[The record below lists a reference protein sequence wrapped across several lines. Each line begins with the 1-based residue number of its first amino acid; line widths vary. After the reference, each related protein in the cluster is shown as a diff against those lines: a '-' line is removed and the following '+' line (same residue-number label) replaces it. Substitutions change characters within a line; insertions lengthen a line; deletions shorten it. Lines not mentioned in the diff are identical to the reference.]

1 MAKATAI
8 CECKVCGK
16 KFVVEHECC
25 NRQEANRWEQWAVN
39 QYDICPDCLA
49 EQRKEEE
56 AARREAR
63 GAKGILSLTGTVKQI
78 AWAEEIRDK
87 FENDIERE
95 IEQREKRIKKLQDI
109 GENIDKATETLEKIR
124 VTNDYILANYTD
136 SKWWIELR
144 MFAMVAMSLINDVY
158 KEHRAEIN
166 AIIRGES
173 VDTKEI
179 ESIKEQYRETYVK
192 YLGKKPSEYNNVL
205 EMFNQTQ
212 PYWDEIEKMKAE
224 HPELE
229 ADFVKIQKEE
239 NIAYEVRN
247 STLKGS
253 AKQIAWAAE
262 IQYKI
267 RQILGWA
274 ISQISPNPTLQEIEA
289 RDIIRERNSRIYNA
303 KYAGDII
310 DLFGH
315 IHFSGDAAQDFSRIC
330 AVYKTSVPQTEG
342 QKEILGK

>member
-25 NRQEANRWEQWAVN
+25 NRQEANRWEQRAAN
-39 QYDICPDCLA
+39 QYDTCDDCRA
-49 EQRKEEE
+49 RRRREED

-78 AWAEEIRDK
+78 AWAEEIRDR

-109 GENIDKATETLEKIR
+109 GENTDKATETLEKIR
-124 VTNDYILANYTD
+124 ATNDYILANYTD

-212 PYWDEIEKMKAE
+212 PYWDGSEKMKAE

-267 RQILGWA
+267 RQVFDAA
-274 ISQISPNPTLQEIEA
+274 ITHFDGLQDVRKNGAKTIV
-289 RDIIRERNSRIYNA
+289 RERWGRIYDA
-303 KYAGDII
+303 KYAADII

-315 IHFSGDAAQDFSRIC
+315 IHFSGDAAQDFDKIC
-330 AVYKTSVPQTEG
+330 AVYKMSMPQTEG

>member
-16 KFVVEHECC
+16 KFEVEHKCY

-56 AARREAR
+56 AARKEAR
-63 GAKGILSLTGTVKQI
+63 RAKGIPALTGTVKQI
-78 AWAEEIRDK
+78 AWAEEIRNEFEDK
-87 FENDIERE
+87 IEKE

-109 GENIDKATETLEKIR
+109 GENTDKATETLEKIKA
-124 VTNDYILANYTD
+124 TNDYILTNYTE
-136 SKWWIELR
+136 SKWWIEHR
-144 MFAMVAMSLINDVY
+144 TIMVIAMNLINEVY
-158 KEHRAEIN
+158 KEYHKEIN
-166 AIIRGES
+166 LLITGGVKVKDIAA
-173 VDTKEI
+173 
-179 ESIKEQYRETYVK
+179 IKEQYRETYVK
-192 YLGKKPSEYNNVL
+192 YLGKKPSEYDNVL
-205 EMFNQTQ
+205 EMFNRTQ
-212 PYWDEIEKMKAE
+212 PYWEEIEKMAAE

-229 ADFVKIQKEE
+229 SDFDQIRRKE
-239 NIAYEVRN
+239 NVAYEVRN
-247 STLKGS
+247 SALKGS
-253 AKQIAWAAE
+253 EKQIAWAEE
-262 IQYKI
+262 IKYNI
-267 RQILGWA
+267 RQVFDRA
-274 ISQISPNPTLQEIEA
+274 ITHFDELQDIRKDEAKTLV
-289 RDIIRERNSRIYNA
+289 RERWGRIYDA

-315 IHFSGDAAQDFSRIC
+315 IHFSGDAAQDFNKIC

>member
-16 KFVVEHECC
+16 KIVVEHECC

>member
-1 MAKATAI
+1 MAKVTAI

-16 KFVVEHECC
+16 KFEVEHKCY

-49 EQRKEEE
+49 EQRKKEE
-56 AARREAR
+56 AARKEAR
-63 GAKGILSLTGTVKQI
+63 RAKGIPALTGTVKQI

-87 FENDIERE
+87 FEDSIEKE
-95 IEQREKRIKKLQDI
+95 IEQRERRIKKLKDI
-109 GENIDKATETLEKIR
+109 GENTDKATETLEKIKA
-124 VTNDYILANYTD
+124 TNDYILTNYTE
-136 SKWWIELR
+136 SKWWIEHR
-144 MFAMVAMSLINDVY
+144 TIMVIAMSLINEVY
-158 KEHRAEIN
+158 KEYH
-166 AIIRGES
+166 
-173 VDTKEI
+173 KEI
-179 ESIKEQYRETYVK
+179 DLLITGGVKVKDIAAIKEQYRETYVK
-192 YLGKKPSEYNNVL
+192 YLSKKPSEYDNVL

-212 PYWDEIEKMKAE
+212 PYWDEIEKMTAE

-229 ADFVKIQKEE
+229 ADFDKIRMKE

-253 AKQIAWAAE
+253 EKQIVWAAE

-267 RQILGWA
+267 RQVLGWA
-274 ISQISPNPTLQEIEA
+274 ISQIGPNPTLQEIEA
-289 RDIIRERNSRIYNA
+289 RDIIRERYSRIYNA

-315 IHFSGDAAQDFSRIC
+315 IHFSGDAAQDFGKIC
-330 AVYKTSVPQTEG
+330 AVYKTSVPTTEG

>member
-16 KFVVEHECC
+16 KFKVTHEFYS
-25 NRQEANRWEQWAVN
+25 RQEATRWEQRAIN
-39 QYDICPDCLA
+39 QYDTCDDCLA
-49 EQRKEEE
+49 RCRKEEE
-56 AARREAR
+56 TARREAR
-63 GAKGILSLTGTVKQI
+63 GAKGILALTGTVKQI
-78 AWAEEIRDK
+78 AWAEEIRDR

-192 YLGKKPSEYNNVL
+192 YLGKKPSEYDNVL

-212 PYWDEIEKMKAE
+212 PYWDEIEKMTAE

-229 ADFVKIQKEE
+229 ADFDKIRMKE

-253 AKQIAWAAE
+253 EKQIVWAAE

-274 ISQISPNPTLQEIEA
+274 ISQIGPNPTLQEIEA
-289 RDIIRERNSRIYNA
+289 RDIIRERYSRIYNA

-315 IHFSGDAAQDFSRIC
+315 IHFSGDAAQDFGKIC
-330 AVYKTSVPQTEG
+330 AVYKTSVPTTEG

>member
-16 KFVVEHECC
+16 KFKVTHESCS
-25 NRQEANRWEQWAVN
+25 RQEANRWEQWAIN

-56 AARREAR
+56 AARKEAR
-63 GAKGILSLTGTVKQI
+63 RAKGIPSLTGTVKQI
-78 AWAEEIRDK
+78 AWAEEIRNK
-87 FENDIERE
+87 FEDKIEEE

-109 GENIDKATETLEKIR
+109 GENTNKAAATLEKIKA
-124 VTNDYILANYTD
+124 TNDYILANYTD

-166 AIIRGES
+166 AIISGES
-173 VDTKEI
+173 ADTKEI
-179 ESIKEQYRETYVK
+179 ESIKKQYRETYVK
-192 YLGKKPSEYNNVL
+192 YLGKKPSEYDNVL
-205 EMFNQTQ
+205 AMFNQTQ
-212 PYWDEIEKMKAE
+212 PYWDEVEKMATE

-229 ADFVKIQKEE
+229 SDFGQIRREE
-239 NIAYEVRN
+239 NIEYEVRN

-253 AKQIAWAAE
+253 EKQIAWAEA
-262 IQYKI
+262 IKYNI
-267 RQILGWA
+267 RQVFDRSIAHFDGLQDIRKDEA
-274 ISQISPNPTLQEIEA
+274 KTLV
-289 RDIIRERNSRIYNA
+289 RERWGRIYDA

-315 IHFSGDAAQDFSRIC
+315 IRFSGDAAQDFGKIC
-330 AVYKTSVPQTEG
+330 AVYKTSVPTTEG

>member
-49 EQRKEEE
+49 EQRKEE
-56 AARREAR
+56 AARKGAR
-63 GAKGILSLTGTVKQI
+63 KSKWIPTLTGTVKQI
-78 AWAEEIRDK
+78 AWAEEIRNK
-87 FENDIERE
+87 FEDKIEEE
-95 IEQREKRIKKLQDI
+95 IEQREKRIKKLKDI
-109 GENIDKATETLEKIR
+109 GENTDKVTETLEKIKA
-124 VTNDYILANYTD
+124 TNDYILANYTD

-166 AIIRGES
+166 AIISGGS
-173 VDTKEI
+173 ADTKEI
-179 ESIKEQYRETYVK
+179 ESIKKQYRETYVK
-192 YLGKKPSEYNNVL
+192 YLGKKPSEYDNVL
-205 EMFNQTQ
+205 AMFNQTQ

-229 ADFVKIQKEE
+229 ADFAKIQKEE

-253 AKQIAWAAE
+253 AKQIAWAEA
-262 IQYKI
+262 IKYNI
-267 RQILGWA
+267 RQVFNQA
-274 ISQISPNPTLQEIEA
+274 IAHFDESQDARKDEAKTLV
-289 RDIIRERNSRIYNA
+289 RERWGRIYDA
-303 KYAGDII
+303 KRAADII

-315 IHFSGDAAQDFSRIC
+315 IHFSGDASQDFDKIC
-330 AVYKTSVPQTEG
+330 AIYKTSVPQTEG

>member
-109 GENIDKATETLEKIR
+109 GENIDKATKTLEKIR

-253 AKQIAWAAE
+253 AKQIAWAEA
-262 IQYKI
+262 IKYNI
-267 RQILGWA
+267 RQVFNQA
-274 ISQISPNPTLQEIEA
+274 IAHFDGLQDARKDEAKTLV
-289 RDIIRERNSRIYNA
+289 RERWSRIYDA
-303 KYAGDII
+303 KRAADII

-315 IHFSGDAAQDFSRIC
+315 IHFTGDAAQDFNKIC

>member
-1 MAKATAI
+1 MAKTTAI

-16 KFVVEHECC
+16 KFEVEHKCY

-56 AARREAR
+56 AARKEAR
-63 GAKGILSLTGTVKQI
+63 RAKGIPALTGTVKQI

-87 FENDIERE
+87 FENLIEKE

-109 GENIDKATETLEKIR
+109 GENTDKAVETLEKIKA
-124 VTNDYILANYTD
+124 TNDYILTNYTE
-136 SKWWIELR
+136 SKWWIDHR
-144 MFAMVAMSLINDVY
+144 TIMVIAMNLINEVY
-158 KEHRAEIN
+158 KGYHKEIN
-166 AIIRGES
+166 LLITGGVNVKDIAA
-173 VDTKEI
+173 
-179 ESIKEQYRETYVK
+179 IKEQYRETYVK
-192 YLGKKPSEYNNVL
+192 YLGKKPSEYDNVL

-212 PYWDEIEKMKAE
+212 PYWDEIEKMTAE

-229 ADFVKIQKEE
+229 ADFGKIRMKE

-253 AKQIAWAAE
+253 EKQIAWAEE
-262 IQYKI
+262 IKYNI
-267 RQILGWA
+267 RQVFDRSIAHFDGLQDIRKDEA
-274 ISQISPNPTLQEIEA
+274 KTLV
-289 RDIIRERNSRIYNA
+289 RERWGRIYDA

-315 IHFSGDAAQDFSRIC
+315 IHFSGNAAQDFGKIC
-330 AVYKTSVPQTEG
+330 AVYKTSVPTTEG